1 MERSQKNEFM
11 MNEGIRVAE
20 RDLCLLCDNKG
31 TPLYQDLRDRLF
43 SAPGTWML
51 LRCSKCGLVWLNP
64 QPIPEDIGKLYCN
77 YFTHDPSPETL
88 KAEPAKSW
96 RKAVNLGILNAA
108 FGYKNDRA
116 NKTLGWLASRI
127 GPLRDIVE
135 GSVMWLNDSRPGK
148 LLDVGCGNGQFLAT
162 MRELG
167 WEVTGVEPDGQAAK
181 VARERGLNVYEGVLE
196 EITLPDDTFDAITM
210 SHVVEHLPD
219 PIGTFGECK
228 RILKK
233 GGRLVVTVPNIE
245 SLGHRL
251 YREACLNLD
260 PPRHLFLFSPHT
272 LRTCLERSGLQV
284 LELRTTART
293 ARWMWAAS
301 CLIKRSG
308 ALPSGSPQ
316 NLRPGLRLGL
326 RLGGLMFQIV
336 EHMTCWAKKDAGEE
350 VVLIAGKEANV

>member
-1 MERSQKNEFM
+1 MERSQKNELM

-20 RDLCLLCDNKG
+20 RDLCLLCDNEG

-96 RKAVNLGILNAA
+96 REAVKPGILNAA

-116 NKTLGWLASRI
+116 NKPLGWLVSRL

-135 GSVMWLNDSRPGK
+135 GSVMWLNGSRPGK

-162 MRELG
+162 MQKLG
-167 WEVTGVEPDGQAAK
+167 WEVTGVEPDGQAVK
-181 VARERGLNVYEGVLE
+181 VAQERFGLNVYEGVLE
-196 EITLPDDTFDAITM
+196 DIGFPDDTFDAITM

-219 PIGTFGECK
+219 PIGTLRECK
-228 RILKK
+228 RILRK

-251 YREACLNLD
+251 FREAWLDLD
-260 PPRHLFLFSPHT
+260 PPRHLFLFSPHS
-272 LRTCLERSGLQV
+272 LRTCAERSGLQV
-284 LELRTTART
+284 LELRTTARA
-293 ARWMWAAS
+293 ARRRWAAS
-301 CLIKRSG
+301 KLIRKNG
-308 ALPSGSPQ
+308 ALPSGSPKAQ
-316 NLRPGLRLGL
+316 SLWLRLEGL
-326 RLGGLMFQIV
+326 VFQAV
-336 EHMTCWAKKDAGEE
+336 EHGLCMVRDAGEE
-350 VVLIAGKEANV
+350 VVMFAGKGGNDI